1 MNQEPGTIIR
11 IERQPGT
18 TARYRVFIEGCE
30 PVSVHEDVLVK
41 MRLTKGRR
49 VDPVEIDAVLEE
61 EERNKVWQA
70 ALKYLQYK
78 PRTAWEV
85 ERYLVGKGFAAPH
98 VRAAMDKLN
107 RYGYIDDRR
116 FAAAWVEQRRG
127 NGRGRLLLRKEL
139 EQKGIAA
146 DIINEVL
153 AEVPEEADQE
163 LARSL
168 AEKRYERLRRYPWP
182 TVERRLGHYLLRRGF
197 PQSLVCSILQHYRER
212 HRDSQ

>member
-1 MNQEPGTIIR
+1 MKQEPGTIIR

-18 TARYRVFIEGCE
+18 TARYRVIIEGCE

-78 PRTAWEV
+78 PRTALEV
-85 ERYLVGKGFAAPH
+85 ERYLIGKGFAAPH

-146 DIINEVL
+146 DIIDEVL

-197 PQSLVCSILQHYRER
+197 PQSLVYSILQSYRER
-212 HRDSQ
+212 HRDS